1 MSLPSFSTQGSL
13 FSLSSVSSSLFP
25 QTDRY
30 RLFATLVFPRIVAAR
45 VQVEAAYSKGSGRT
59 AIEPVVLLGV
69 CLLQYL
75 EGVPDRQA
83 IDMLRYH
90 AGWNFAL
97 NRQLGDPLFH
107 PTTLTRFRDRLEEHD
122 LAAVGFKAILDG
134 LIDAGLV
141 KRRTN
146 QRMDSTHVL
155 GLVSRM
161 SRVECVRES
170 LRLALQEI
178 ALAVPL
184 AQCPAGWT
192 TWWERYV
199 ENKLDYRSSHDVLV
213 DKLLEAG
220 NDAQKLVA
228 WAREREALVKGEYVQ
243 QLIEVFGQQFVL
255 EADQSVRT
263 RGKGELGSG
272 RIQNPHDP
280 DATYSVKGA
289 GRQQI
294 AHVGYKVQIAESAEE
309 RPLQPG
315 EPTAGFVVGVVTQ
328 QAHRSDE
335 AGAQEMASE
344 QASMGLATPPVLYV
358 DGAYVSAEK
367 LAKAKAEGV
376 ELMGPAQ
383 AALKRRPESYSAEDF
398 DVQVEQRKATCPAGV
413 ENTQCS
419 RLDGEKAPGV
429 QYRFEWNQGLCRE
442 CPMKDRCLGPG
453 QKYRSLVV
461 GEHHTELQ
469 KRRKEQKEA
478 GFKERMKKRNAIE
491 GTHSELVRAHGM
503 RHTRFRRL
511 ERVSLGNYFTAAA
524 CNIKRWIRR
533 AVWEVSKPA
542 ESGSGARAEAIG

>member
-1 MSLPSFSTQGSL
+1 M
-13 FSLSSVSSSLFP
+13 
-25 QTDRY
+25 
-30 RLFATLVFPRIVAAR
+30 
-45 VQVEAAYSKGSGRT
+45 
-59 AIEPVVLLGV
+59 LLGV

-178 ALAVPL
+178 ASAVPL
-184 AQCPAGWT
+184 AQCPADWT

-220 NDAQKLVA
+220 KDAQKLVA
-228 WAREREALVKGEYVQ
+228 WAREQEALAKGEYVQ
-243 QLIEVFGQQFVL
+243 QLMEVFGQQFVL